1 MRKPCCFLFVLLL
14 SGLLLADFNPPQWRG
29 FPGSTYQKWSFSNS
43 DISPIADDYSNPY
56 GMPRVSQPI
65 VGNWIDQSYN
75 GHQGVWF
82 SDTIS
87 YLVPNEAEAMNKT
100 RYRVQIIWAAPTFR
114 VTDMSLYICNTL
126 GNLPVI
132 QANIV
137 DQFYNSGWN
146 YTTFEADAVP
156 FISMPVVYCET
167 RSGGY
172 SQKAYVDEIIID
184 TIVTPEPT
192 TLLLFGLGGPLLH
205 RKK

>member
-1 MRKPCCFLFVLLL
+1 MLASFVDDSPEKVNYIEGFLEIYGILFVLTGDNAMRKPCCFLFVLLL

-100 RYRVQIIWAAPTFR
+100 RYRVQIIWAR
-114 VTDMSLYICNTL
+114 QHLE
-126 GNLPVI
+126 LPI
-132 QANIV
+132 
-137 DQFYNSGWN
+137 
-146 YTTFEADAVP
+146 
-156 FISMPVVYCET
+156 
-167 RSGGY
+167 
-172 SQKAYVDEIIID
+172 
-184 TIVTPEPT
+184 
-192 TLLLFGLGGPLLH
+192 
-205 RKK
+205 